1 MDEVSID
8 AHLNNL
14 NIIGAVM
21 LITGNCLNESQM
33 CENQCL

>member
-14 NIIGAVM
+14 NIIGVVM
-21 LITGNCLNESQM
+21 LITGNSLNE
-33 CENQCL
+33 LIH